1 VGALPQFQD
10 SDRTNSKDSRGYDAP
25 AKNRQAQPS
34 ASSSAFR
41 PDGGDRLRARQS
53 QRNNLAAITA
63 VGQVLQHVVPLV
75 AGQRLLGKRSEQVG
89 IGMRLCRH
97 RHGPLQ
103 PGSHDFWD
111 VLHFSF

>member
-1 VGALPQFQD
+1 VGALPEFQN
-10 SDRTNSKDSRGYDAP
+10 SDRTNNKDPRSHDAP
-25 AKNRQAQPS
+25 AKNWQAEPS
-34 ASSSAFR
+34 ASSGAFR
-41 PDGGDRLRARQS
+41 PDGGDRFRGRQS

-75 AGQRLLGKRSEQVG
+75 AGQRLLGECSQQIG

-103 PGSHDFWD
+103 PGSHDFGD